1 MNYGSA
7 EAYLRAVNEDK
18 LNWIKRIMLAGD
30 NASTATG
37 VQDYNSTSSTIK
49 IGYSGASLCESEIGY
64 IAAYK
69 TGGQYIK
76 DVGKDTL
83 KSWLGVKNTS
93 TSVTASSGSWSGS
106 AAPYTNTISVSG
118 VTTSNIV
125 EVGLSSS
132 ATDDQVKA
140 CMSASIAKITQ
151 ANGSIT
157 LYAYGT
163 KPTTNIPLS
172 VVLIN

>member
-1 MNYGSA
+1 MGDILDTNVDPKYTISDTLWEGHQRRKIDNKA
-7 EAYLRAVNEDK
+7 
-18 LNWIKRIMLAGD
+18 AGK
-30 NASTATG
+30 G
-37 VQDYNSTSSTIK
+37 F
-49 IGYSGASLCESEIGY
+49 GYSLFNADS
-64 IAAYK
+64 
-69 TGGQYIK
+69 
-76 DVGKDTL
+76 
-83 KSWLGVKNTS
+83 
-93 TSVTASSGSWSGS
+93 
-106 AAPYTNTISVSG
+106 PYTNTISVSG